1 MKDLHQIHRDIT
13 DEVKHTIQDIRIV
26 FPAQYGRLYTE
37 LAHQYNIE
45 LTPEELV
52 TREMLDEKMV
62 RHVISLYEFADQA
75 LEAMETNNMIKLQ
88 DVIEETKKLK
98 DEIQHLQ
105 EIIYEDPLTK
115 SYNRKWLEDTFL
127 SGDKG
132 SFRQN
137 GTLVVADLNR
147 FKAINDTYGH
157 VVGDKVLKH
166 VALKLKESEGEIV
179 RYGGDEFVI
188 LFTSS
193 FLPEHI
199 EVAMEKIL
207 HYFEK
212 IAFKVEKG
220 EFKIG
225 FSYGM
230 ASFTSDSLLEN
241 VIEKADHEMYRHKRG
256 EKILAAL

>member
-1 MKDLHQIHRDIT
+1 MKNLHQIHIDIT
-13 DEVKHTIQDIRIV
+13 GEVRDAIKDVRIV
-26 FPAQYGRLYTE
+26 FPAQYGKLYTE

-52 TREMLDEKMV
+52 IREMLDEKIV

-75 LEAMETNNMIKLQ
+75 LEAMETNNTVKLH
-88 DVIEETKKLK
+88 DVIEETKRLK

-115 SYNRKWLEDTFL
+115 SYNRKWLEDIFL
-127 SGDKG
+127 RGDQG
-132 SFRQN
+132 SFHKS

-157 VVGDKVLKH
+157 IVGDKVLKH
-166 VALKLKESEGEIV
+166 VALKLKESEGKIV

-193 FLPEHI
+193 FLPRHI
-199 EVAMEKIL
+199 EKAMEKIL

-212 IAFKVEKG
+212 IAFKVEQE

-230 ASFTSDSLLEN
+230 APFTSNSLLEN
-241 VIEKADHEMYRHKRG
+241 VIEKADCEMYRHKRG
-256 EKILAAL
+256 EKG

>member
-1 MKDLHQIHRDIT
+1 MKDLHQIHIDIT
-13 DEVKHTIQDIRIV
+13 NEVKHTIQDIRIV
-26 FPAQYGRLYTE
+26 FPAQYGKLYTE

-75 LEAMETNNMIKLQ
+75 LEAMETNNMVKLQ

-105 EIIYEDPLTK
+105 EILYEDPLTK

-127 SGDKG
+127 KTGKE
-132 SFRQN
+132 SFRKS

-193 FLPEHI
+193 FSPKHI
-199 EVAMEKIL
+199 EAAMDKIL

-212 IAFKVEKG
+212 IAFKVEQG

-230 ASFTSDSLLEN
+230 AAFTSDALLEN

-256 EKILAAL
+256 EKG

>member
-1 MKDLHQIHRDIT
+1 MKDLHQIHIDIT
-13 DEVKHTIQDIRIV
+13 NEVKHTIQDIRIV
-26 FPAQYGRLYTE
+26 FPAQYGKLYTE

-75 LEAMETNNMIKLQ
+75 LEAMETNNMVKLQ

-127 SGDKG
+127 KTGKG
-132 SFRQN
+132 SFRKS

-193 FLPEHI
+193 FSPKHI
-199 EVAMEKIL
+199 EAAMDKIL

-212 IAFKVEKG
+212 IAFKVEQG

-230 ASFTSDSLLEN
+230 AAFASDALLEN

-256 EKILAAL
+256 EKG